1 MDKLI
6 YTAMSG
12 ANRSMLSQQVHAN
25 NLANVN
31 TTGFRADYERARSY
45 AVGGDGFATRQMAVP
60 QGTGSKFAPGS
71 LERTGN
77 ELDVAIRGE
86 GLLAV
91 QVNGQERYTRAGAMH
106 IDERGALML
115 GQYPVLDMDGQPIE
129 VPDYRSI
136 NITDKGRVS
145 VVPDS
150 GGEVLLEVATLKR
163 VKPELANLVK
173 DAEGFFR
180 ARTGNAPLPAN
191 DTVAVAS
198 GHLEASNV
206 NPVEEMVAIL
216 STSRQFE
223 LQIKM
228 MKTAEEL
235 SQASTRLIRPT

>member
-12 ANRSMLSQQVHAN
+12 ANRSMLSQQVHAS

-45 AVGGDGFATRQMAVP
+45 EVGGDGFATRQMAVP
-60 QGTGSKFAPGS
+60 QGTGSKFVPGA

-115 GQYPVLDMDGQPIE
+115 GQHPVLDMDGQPIE

-145 VVPDS
+145 VVPNS
-150 GGEVLLEVATLKR
+150 GGEVLLEVASLKR

-180 ARTGNAPLPAN
+180 ARTGNAPLPAD

>member
-45 AVGGDGFATRQMAVP
+45 AVGGDGLATRHMAVP
-60 QGTGSKFAPGS
+60 QGTGSKFAPGP
-71 LERTGN
+71 LENTGN
-77 ELDVAIRGE
+77 ELDIGIRGE
-86 GLLAV
+86 GMLAV

-106 IDERGALML
+106 IDENGILMM
-115 GQYPVLDMDGQPIE
+115 GQYPVLDMDGQQIE
-129 VPDYRSI
+129 IPDHRSL
-136 NITDKGRVS
+136 NITEQGRVS

-163 VKPELANLVK
+163 VKPELTNLVK
-173 DAEGFFR
+173 DADGFFQ
-180 ARTGNAPLPAN
+180 ARIGNAPLPA
-191 DTVAVAS
+191 DDSVPVAS
-198 GHLEASNV
+198 GFLEASNV

-216 STSRQFE
+216 NTSRQFE
-223 LQIKM
+223 LQVKM

-235 SQASTRLIRPT
+235 SQASTRLIRPA

>member
-31 TTGFRADYERARSY
+31 TTGFRADYERAHSY
-45 AVGGDGFATRQMAVP
+45 AVGGDGFSTRHIAVP
-60 QGTGSKFAPGS
+60 MGVGSKFSPGA
-71 LERTGN
+71 LEHTGN
-77 ELDVAIRGE
+77 ELDVGIRGE

-91 QVNGQERYTRAGAMH
+91 QVNGEERYTRAGSMH
-106 IDERGALML
+106 INEQGTLML
-115 GQYPVLDMDGQPIE
+115 GQFPVLDMDGQQIE
-129 VPDYRSI
+129 IPDYRSI
-136 NITDKGRVS
+136 SITEQGRVS

-150 GGEVLLEVATLKR
+150 GSEVLLEVATLKR
-163 VKPELANLVK
+163 VKPEVTNLVK

-180 ARTGNAPLPAN
+180 PRTATASLPAD

-198 GHLEASNV
+198 GFLEASNV

-223 LQIKM
+223 LQVKM

-235 SQASTRLIRPT
+235 SQASTRLIRPA

>member
-31 TTGFRADYERARSY
+31 TTGFRADYERARNY

-60 QGTGSKFAPGS
+60 MGIGSRFAPGA
-71 LERTGN
+71 LEHTGN
-77 ELDVAIRGE
+77 ELDIGIRGE
-86 GLLAV
+86 GMLAV
-91 QVNGQERYTRAGAMH
+91 EVNGQERYTRAGALH
-106 IDERGALML
+106 INERGTLML
-115 GQYPVLDMDGQPIE
+115 DQYPVLDMDGQPIE
-129 VPDYRSI
+129 VPDFRSV
-136 NITDKGRVS
+136 NITEQGRVS
-145 VVPDS
+145 IVPDS

-163 VKPELANLVK
+163 VKPNAADLVK
-173 DAEGFFR
+173 DADGFFR
-180 ARTGNAPLPAN
+180 PRTANASLPA
-191 DTVAVAS
+191 DDSVAVAS
-198 GHLEASNV
+198 GFLEASNV

-223 LQIKM
+223 LQVKM

-235 SQASTRLIRPT
+235 SQASTRLIRPV

>member
-1 MDKLI
+1 MDKLL

-45 AVGGDGFATRQMAVP
+45 TIGGDGLGTRQLAVP
-60 QGTGSKFAPGS
+60 QGTGSKFAAGT
-71 LERTGN
+71 LEHTGN
-77 ELDVAIRGE
+77 ELDVAIRGD
-86 GLLAV
+86 GMFAV
-91 QVNGQERYTRAGAMH
+91 LVNGQERYTRAGELRV
-106 IDERGALML
+106 DEKGALML
-115 GQYPVLDMDGQPIE
+115 GQHPVADMDGQAIE
-129 VPDYRSI
+129 IPDYRSL
-136 NITDKGRVS
+136 NITDQGRIS
-145 VVPDS
+145 IMPDS

-163 VKPELANLVK
+163 VKPEPGSLIK
-173 DAEGFFR
+173 GEDGFFR
-180 ARTGNAPLPAN
+180 PRANTGAIAGD
-191 DTVAVAS
+191 DTVMTAS
-198 GHLEASNV
+198 GFLESSNV

-223 LQIKM
+223 MQVKM